1 MGIGQ
6 VRPPRMLN
14 GLCFVSTCLCEVTSW
29 KKEALAN
36 QPTHGMRGLIHCVC
50 QRPVLSKCHPDRV
63 RM

>member
-14 GLCFVSTCLCEVTSW
+14 GLCFVSTCLCEVTAW

-36 QPTHGMRGLIHCVC
+36 QPTHGMRGVIHCVC
-50 QRPVLSKCHPDRV
+50 QRSIAQ
-63 RM
+63 